1 MPTVHLSE
9 RSLIEIAGE
18 EATDFL
24 ERLVTADVEGLAED
38 KAVASALLTPQGKIL
53 FDFVISRTTDG
64 FRADIRSDQVND
76 FIRRL
81 TLYRLRAKVTFEEKS
96 DCCVYAIWDEQAT
109 DGAIPDTRFPAEA
122 NVFRAYGDLSSDATV
137 SDWNEL
143 RIAHRPPP
151 GGDNRCQSRPAR
163 RRNADRSGRQNRRHA
178 RHGGSGQGAGHRPD
192 RSGRRCARQ

>member
-143 RIAHRPPP
+143 RIAH
-151 GGDNRCQSRPAR
+151 GVAESG
-163 RRNADRSGRQNRRHA
+163 ADYDLSDAFPH
-178 RHGGSGQGAGHRPD
+178 D
-192 RSGRRCARQ
+192 V